1 MDNVKIL
8 AGDKDISGLSNVA
21 TFTQSSDSRNC
32 NLSFRVF
39 FGVTGASSVAALEE
53 LSRATSSWVC
63 RHEKEEYK
71 FRGQIK
77 EYSVECAKGTGSITC
92 SVVVEGTSST
102 PAVKLVEPRFEKGGS
117 EKKLEVEYGQ
127 NSR

>member
-21 TFTQSSDSRNC
+21 TFVQSYDSRNC

-39 FGVTGASSVAALEE
+39 FGSTGASSIAALEE
-53 LSRATSSWVC
+53 LARATSSWVC
-63 RHEKEEYK
+63 CHEKEEYK

-77 EYSVECAKGTGSITC
+77 EYSMECAKGTGSITC
-92 SVVVEGTSST
+92 SVVVEGTSDT
-102 PAVKLVEPRFEKGGS
+102 PTVKSVEPRFEKNRG

-127 NSR
+127 NSS